1 MKDALLRFRHRSTQM
16 ATEALKSALW
26 AALYWPW
33 VLRSRR
39 AAHISIETPHR
50 LTVLVP
56 TYSPARMRDLDPLI
70 RSILRCAFVEKI
82 IVSNN
87 NPEARI
93 RDYVKVRNQR
103 LALLD
108 QSVRRGPGFTWILAS
123 QEDADYFLS
132 LDDDVLLYP
141 EQLALLFRNLRDR
154 PAVPHGLAGTY
165 RSKYVQGREQEVD
178 NLYLL
183 YAATRD
189 HVNRYLENARDIV
202 ETGLASDED
211 IEYWSNDIVLSASGA
226 SRPLIH
232 DAGFLLQGR
241 TCYDPAVAIH
251 KQGQFASRRHRV
263 EQALEILSKKT
274 PLKMHLADASSSL

>member
-1 MKDALLRFRHRSTQM
+1 MKDALHRIRAVAIQK
-16 ATEALKSALW
+16 AIEAVKSASW

-39 AAHISIETPHR
+39 TAEVSIETPHR
-50 LTVLVP
+50 LTVLIP

-70 RSILRCAFVEKI
+70 RSVLRCKFVEKI

-87 NPEARI
+87 NPE
-93 RDYVKVRNQR
+93 VQVRNYVQVRNPR
-103 LALLD
+103 LVLLD
-108 QSVRRGPGFTWILAS
+108 QSVRRGPGFLWTLAS
-123 QEDADYFLS
+123 EQNAEYFLS
-132 LDDDVLLYP
+132 IDDDLLLYP
-141 EQLALLFRNLRDR
+141 GQLAVIFRHLLDH
-154 PAVPHGLAGTY
+154 PVVPHGLAGLF
-165 RSKYVQGREQEVD
+165 RSKYVQRREQEVD

-202 ETGLASDED
+202 NAGLASNED
-211 IEYWSNDIVLSASGA
+211 IELWASDLVLSASGS

-241 TCYDPAVAIH
+241 TCYDPAVALH
-251 KQGQFASRRHRV
+251 KQGLFETRRQHV
-263 EQALEILSKKT
+263 QQALDTLSRNV
-274 PLKMHLADASSSL
+274 PLQDVPCPR